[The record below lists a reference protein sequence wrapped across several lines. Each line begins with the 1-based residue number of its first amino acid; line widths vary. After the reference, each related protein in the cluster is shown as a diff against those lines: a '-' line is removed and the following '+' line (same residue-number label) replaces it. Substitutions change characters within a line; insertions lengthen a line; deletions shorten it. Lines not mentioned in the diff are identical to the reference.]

1 MARFI
6 LRDVILSY
14 PTLFTPRL
22 PKDPKPGDE
31 PKFSCTYID
40 TNPEQVKAFKKAA
53 IAVAQERWGSKL
65 TGAKLR
71 TLETQHGP
79 AVFLVSGDLR
89 VRMPWNDDP
98 GAVASK
104 GYPEGSTYINS
115 RGVSKPGV
123 VSIVPDPNT
132 GKPMQITDES
142 RVYPGIIGNASG
154 DLYAYGKS
162 GNNGVSFGLGNV
174 QIVRDGER
182 LDGRANA
189 ADEFDADA
197 SAVADLSD
205 LTGEAVPAGVGV
217 VSDDGDD
224 LSDLIG

>member
-6 LRDVILSY
+6 LRDVILSF
-14 PTLFTPRL
+14 PNLFTPRL
-22 PKDPKPGDE
+22 PKDAKPGDE
-31 PKFSCTYID
+31 PKYSCTYIV
-40 TNPEQVKAFKKAA
+40 TNPEQIKAFKKAA
-53 IAVAQERWGSKL
+53 IAVAQERWGAKL
-65 TGAKLR
+65 AGAKLR

-79 AVFLVSGDLR
+79 ATFLVSDALR

-98 GAVASK
+98 SVVAKK
-104 GYPEGSTYINS
+104 GYPAGSTFINS
-115 RGVSKPGV
+115 RGTSKPGV
-123 VSIVPDPNT
+123 VSIIPDPNT
-132 GKPMQITDES
+132 GKPMVSTDES
-142 RVYPGIIGNASG
+142 KVYPGVIGNASG
-154 DLYAYGKS
+154 DLYAYSNS

-197 SAVADLSD
+197 DAVADLSD
-205 LTGEAVPAGVGV
+205 LTGDDTPVGMGA
-217 VSDDGDD
+217 SDDGDD